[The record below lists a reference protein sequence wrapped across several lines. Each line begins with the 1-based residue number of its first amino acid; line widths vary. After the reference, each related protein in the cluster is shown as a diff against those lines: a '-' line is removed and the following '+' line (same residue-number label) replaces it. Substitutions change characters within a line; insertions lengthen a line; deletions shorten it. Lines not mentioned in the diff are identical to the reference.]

1 MSDTKEL
8 KPKSFR
14 IDDETAEK
22 FKQIS
27 NELGNNQQATLSKLI
42 ETYEFQKGKS
52 ILLDKKDD
60 IETFEKYVTLLT
72 RMFMNSLED
81 NQNITETVRS
91 EFDALL
97 TSKDTTIQDLQEKVE
112 YFKFNK
118 KNSDVQLSTINQT
131 VKDLTLKIK
140 DLESHIS
147 SSRKEFENT
156 LIDKDNLNKA
166 LTDSCNSLKERI
178 EDLTLQHSSLL
189 EEVKET
195 DNLRSQNRTL
205 QNDVSEL
212 LKKVETLTTELK
224 QANSKLL
231 ESQEK
236 FKEILSTVE
245 EKSHIT
251 LEKALLELSKKHQ
264 EQIQL
269 LNEEKQHEIDKY
281 QRKYMELVERIEND
295 TKSPNKTKSKAR
307 NTSNN
312 DPQ

>member
-236 FKEILSTVE
+236 FKEILNTVE